1 MQIIDFSTVVVFTSS
16 ELKQVL
22 EEENKYKFIYFG
34 DNITLEEDIL
44 INQNKE
50 EIVIN
55 GTYLNQK
62 YTLTING
69 TLQEDGTITSY
80 NIEVNSNNKKII
92 IKNLNIVSSGNYGAM
107 YCKSSTDYKTVM
119 LEYINVKFNGI
130 KMVYNPQGSV
140 RILDSN
146 ITIENTNEIEALEVV
161 EATGVEIGGNTD
173 ITSSSTTSSLF
184 KYMNT
189 FASYFKILPNSR
201 VNLRSDNKEF
211 LTGSYRLDFKILHD
225 AEVNLV
231 TANGFAS
238 NTIYGTINTLIDKR
252 ASFTFIENKHL
263 RIPMWSMYGNLTV
276 NEGANFLVL
285 NTYAKTPSD
294 NYNIHFKGS
303 SCKLILD
310 NPNSFVIY
318 TKNANV
324 LYTNN
329 ALEYSLKVSR
339 LNMWS
344 SAVDFSLAGGISNLP
359 EYSWYKENQNIEI
372 TGTFTKEETTVTSHN
387 LTEEELVNLSEITN
401 FSFQNRKQFSIGKTR
416 MNLHPVDNLSTAISG
431 HTIPF
436 SSVLVKFNGKE
447 EIVDAD
453 DYGLFSVPLTEE
465 INDNTPIEI
474 LICVPNSFI
483 YTARK
488 ITTPYSGEL
497 SFLEADNNILF
508 SLTPILFDPVILP
521 KAKETVLKII
531 DSRVTKTSFKIYAS
545 LEKEIVSE
553 NGFILE
559 RAVIFK
565 KLDDE
570 IIYLNEDKN
579 LVYENAEKLDAKEA
593 QSYILTYSTDKGILL
608 SLESNALEVNEE
620 YMTSVLWQIEE

>member
-80 NIEVNSNNKKII
+80 NIEVNSNNKKIT

-146 ITIENTNEIEALEVV
+146 ITIENTNEIGALEVV

-329 ALEYSLKVSR
+329 ALEYSLKISR

-344 SAVDFSLAGGISNLP
+344 SAVDFSLAGGINNLP

-416 MNLHPVDNLSTAISG
+416 MNLHPVDNLSTTISG

-436 SSVLVKFNGKE
+436 SSVLVNFNGKE

-453 DYGLFSVPLTEE
+453 DYGLFSVFLTEE

-474 LICVPNSFI
+474 LTCVPNSFI

-488 ITTPYSGEL
+488 IITPYSGEL